1 MNLRGL
7 LKEYK
12 YDSDFIYE
20 GLILDIST
28 KLKRLMEKKGVTK
41 KQLAERMDV
50 SPSYVTKIFGG
61 SNISFKTLAKVLAA
75 LEIDATISIGEWG
88 KKEEIIHSDDMIKV
102 IKVENLR
109 KKDEAGNIH
118 NLAA

>member
-28 KLKRLMEKKGVTK
+28 KLKRLMEKKGITK

-50 SPSYVTKIFGG
+50 KPSYITKIFGG

-75 LEIDATISIGEWG
+75 LEIDATISIDEWSEKGET
-88 KKEEIIHSDDMIKV
+88 IPNNDMIKFV
-102 IKVENLR
+102 KVENLR
-109 KKDEAGNIH
+109 EKYEAGNIR

>member
-61 SNISFKTLAKVLAA
+61 SNISFKTLAKILAA

-88 KKEEIIHSDDMIKV
+88 KKEETIHSDDMIKV

-109 KKDEAGNIH
+109 KKDEAGNIYS
-118 NLAA
+118 LAA